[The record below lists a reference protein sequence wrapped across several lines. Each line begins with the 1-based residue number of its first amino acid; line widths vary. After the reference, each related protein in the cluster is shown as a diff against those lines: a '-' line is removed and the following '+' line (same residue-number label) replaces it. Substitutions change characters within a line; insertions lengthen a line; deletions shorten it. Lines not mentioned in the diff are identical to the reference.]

1 MTESDFQT
9 EVLTTLRKLEAG
21 QAKLEAGQ
29 AKLSRE
35 LCEFRED
42 MGARSGNQWQV
53 NQNIEKHLRT
63 LTGDAR
69 LAVLA

>member
-9 EVLTTLRKLEAG
+9 EVLTTLR
-21 QAKLEAGQ
+21 KLEAGQ

-69 LAVLA
+69 LAVFSLT